1 MSAAVTTAV
10 LQAESTQFTSSIQ
23 QSRAELR
30 KLRTDSDGAVKGI
43 GSVQGALS
51 SLKSG
56 AGRGSE
62 LDELGKTLRGAGA
75 VAGLTLM
82 GEAVKGVAENA
93 VKLKEEFQKGELSA
107 TGLGVKL
114 AEGVPVIGNF
124 VTAGQSIRELFTGE
138 QAQIDHI
145 NESIKTGN
153 EEMEARVAAQKV
165 SIEGARSLAE
175 ETRKVTNELMRARA
189 LTPIEIKAADE
200 AGKQSDAKAQR
211 DKDLAEYTAKVT
223 AARDKDLAAIRA
235 NGAAL
240 KKTLEED
247 AKAKETFNEKM
258 STLAGGHGG
267 NRAAADRA
275 GDRLR
280 DAGFQADMAVQGQL
294 AAAKKRAAD
303 DIATY
308 QKGLDKNV
316 ADEQKARYLTASN
329 DSIKKKFEED
339 AKAVKGFFD
348 TVAKAG
354 HDVNEAA
361 ERTAKEKTEKQIEQL
376 AKLKSALADL
386 RREAD
391 QAGMSAADK
400 RADDLKRDGATGAQQ
415 AEAKMLADR
424 IDAAEKFK
432 TDQEEAKR
440 LIEES
445 RTPLQKFQDE
455 AAKVQKLLAE
465 GLITQA
471 QADAE
476 TKRAGKELT
485 DATKFDP
492 AKKAPTLERRFD
504 FRLPKDPQAS
514 SDTQRQIQAA
524 LEANK
529 IAADIQAKFA
539 DVWRILIGNQNPFQ
553 PVGFNS

>member
-240 KKTLEED
+240 KKTLEDD

-308 QKGLDKNV
+308 Q
-316 ADEQKARYLTASN
+316 
-329 DSIKKKFEED
+329 KKFEED